1 MMADET
7 VLMGVEI
14 AVVAA
19 APPIFAT
26 EQSVVAVAIV
36 AMPPQVAAVAIV
48 AVAKTAAPDF
58 DFDFDLRSNRTPDLL
73 PGFGSPSAVSTI
85 QALCLA

>member
-58 DFDFDLRSNRTPDLL
+58 DFDLRSNRTPDLL